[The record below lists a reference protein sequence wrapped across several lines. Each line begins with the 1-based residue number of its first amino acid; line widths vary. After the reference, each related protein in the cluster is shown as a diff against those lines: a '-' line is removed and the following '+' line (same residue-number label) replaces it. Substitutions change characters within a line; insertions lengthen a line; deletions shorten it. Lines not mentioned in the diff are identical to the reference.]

1 MITRFSKWIL
11 YISSY
16 IPLYIIFIISN
27 SFDIYSGYLEIK
39 IREDYNINL
48 LIDAAKK
55 NIVLIIV
62 FLCLS
67 IFSFVLLIKI
77 IKAASSS
84 TNYND
89 FYCLKRN
96 NEKINEYIL
105 VYILPFITVNSNDFK
120 ALTMFLVIFIVIG
133 IVSVRNDLVY
143 VNPIL
148 YMLQYNIYSFT
159 GNQET
164 EERFIL
170 ITKYSIL
177 ELKKIGRFEN
187 NCIRIRGSKLSSNV
201 YLIKK
206 THQQNPGD

>member
-1 MITRFSKWIL
+1 MITKFSKWIL
-11 YISSY
+11 FISSY

-27 SFDIYSGYLEIK
+27 GFDTYSKYVEIK
-39 IREDYNINL
+39 IQEDYNISL
-48 LIDAAKK
+48 LIATAKK
-55 NIVLIIV
+55 NIVLIIA
-62 FLCLS
+62 FLGLTIIS
-67 IFSFVLLIKI
+67 LILLMI
-77 IKAASSS
+77 IIRAAATS
-84 TNYND
+84 TNYKK
-89 FYCLKRN
+89 FHCLKRN

-120 ALTMFLVIFIVIG
+120 ALTMFFIIFIVIG

-159 GNQET
+159 GDEET

-177 ELKKIGRFEN
+177 ELKSIGRFEN
-187 NCIRIRGSKLSSNV
+187 NCITIRGSKLSSNV
-201 YLIKK
+201 YLVKK
-206 THQQNPGD
+206 AQNPRI